1 MIKRPSYSS
10 VQIGD
15 ASKSLMSSQ
24 DRFRMC
30 PNRVDGSASA
40 DTSQHDQWELLM
52 TQVRDQ
58 LHSANSN
65 VFDSRAVE
73 LRKLASS
80 EAGIRSSR
88 NLCDPPVLVSA
99 PGYPYY
105 ATSSF
110 VQVSPIRPSSKEPN
124 ADMES
129 MFPGQVLAE
138 EVSSVSSSV
147 RPRFGS
153 LLHPIQRLTPH
164 FGSGALPYAQIN
176 SDMEYMCTHSSPG
189 QILAE
194 EILST
199 SSTQMSSHRQISYAA
214 SDDHTPSQCD
224 VFGASQATDTD
235 LQNEIRVESVLADIP
250 GSNSALKAKTT
261 KTKQVAPNGR
271 SKKNFIGFTTPKEL
285 DVLAGRGG
293 ETNRHMGNL
302 MFREEA
308 RKLRVF
314 YRMKGTSRDEKFA
327 LSLDL
332 VETIQKNGGR
342 FLGKCDGLWYV
353 MNDDD
358 ARKKAIQALRENKWS

>member
-1 MIKRPSYSS
+1 
-10 VQIGD
+10 
-15 ASKSLMSSQ
+15 MSSQ

-30 PNRVDGSASA
+30 PNSVVGSASA
-40 DTSQHDQWELLM
+40 DTSQHDDQWELLM

-65 VFDSRAVE
+65 EFDSRAVE
-73 LRKLASS
+73 LRQLASS
-80 EAGIRSSR
+80 EAGIRGSR

-124 ADMES
+124 AGMNPT
-129 MFPGQVLAE
+129 FPGQVLAE

-147 RPRFGS
+147 CPR
-153 LLHPIQRLTPH
+153 PIQRLTQH
-164 FGSGALPYAQIN
+164 FGSGTLSYTRIN
-176 SDMEYMCTHSSPG
+176 SGMESMCTDSSPG

-199 SSTQMSSHRQISYAA
+199 SSNPCYPTQLSSYRQISYAA
-214 SDDHTPSQCD
+214 SDDRTPSQCG

-235 LQNEIRVESVLADIP
+235 LANEIGVESVLEDLS
-250 GSNSALKAKTT
+250 GSNSALKANNAKTE
-261 KTKQVAPNGR
+261 QVAPKSR

-293 ETNRHMGNL
+293 ETNRHMGNV
-302 MFREEA
+302 MFREKA
-308 RKLRVF
+308 RKLRFF

-327 LSLDL
+327 LSLVRAVWIRVTFIL
-332 VETIQKNGGR
+332 TNISFSINIVIVEFSRI
-342 FLGKCDGLWYV
+342 W
-353 MNDDD
+353 
-358 ARKKAIQALRENKWS
+358 